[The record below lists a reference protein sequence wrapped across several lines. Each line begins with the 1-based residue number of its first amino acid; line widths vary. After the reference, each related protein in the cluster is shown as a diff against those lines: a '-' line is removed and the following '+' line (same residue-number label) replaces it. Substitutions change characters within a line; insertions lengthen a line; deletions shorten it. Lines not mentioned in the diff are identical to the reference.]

1 MNCLPTLPSPVGLQP
16 LPTGCF
22 TATVPLPEGGFA
34 FAPTDSR
41 DINASTPLLHCDG
54 SIVGYVYPYRSS
66 IATVIV
72 TDCAG
77 TTYGYAPSG
86 NTVCSQPTNVECPD
100 QSWSE
105 GDFKY
110 SVAGG
115 CISRE
120 RISNRLV
127 DGVFQHAVV
136 TVSGGSVV
144 MVTEGDAV
152 AAVRPEM
159 CVSQAASVLPG
170 VQALTYLLESD
181 PCNLLRV
188 NTGGELS
195 AYASVQPAIGS
206 GVSVSGCG
214 TQADPFIVGYTPPAI
229 TAPPVITNVL
239 PGTGITVSVVGGVAT
254 ISLAPNAIAVMP
266 LLVCSGVSVKVYGS
280 PDVTYTLGTET
291 ITLSPSGDGTMTT
304 SFGGQVIAMKI
315 GATLIGY
322 AVMPD
327 CSASGTGDGTGS
339 GGGTGGTSGTDGGAT
354 A

>member
-1 MNCLPTLPSPVGLQP
+1 MNCLPTLPPLTGLQP
-16 LPTGCF
+16 LPTDCF

-34 FAPTDSR
+34 FAPTDTR
-41 DINASTPLLHCDG
+41 DINARTPLLHCDG
-54 SIVGYVYPYRSS
+54 SVVGYVYPYRSS
-66 IATVIV
+66 IATVMI

-86 NTVCSQPTNVECPD
+86 NTVCSQPADIECPD

-110 SVAGG
+110 SVIGG

-120 RISNRLV
+120 RVSNRLV

-144 MVTEGDAV
+144 MVTEGNAV
-152 AAVRPEM
+152 ASVRPEM
-159 CVSQAASVLPG
+159 CVSQMTTALSGAQAS
-170 VQALTYLLESD
+170 TYSLESN

-188 NTGGELS
+188 NTSGELS
-195 AYASVQPAIGS
+195 AYASVQSAIGYIPP
-206 GVSVSGCG
+206 
-214 TQADPFIVGYTPPAI
+214 TTTTPS
-229 TAPPVITNVL
+229 VITNIL

-254 ISLAPNAIAVMP
+254 ISLAPNAVAVMP
-266 LLVCSGVSVKVYGS
+266 LLLCNGASVKVYGS

-291 ITLSPSGDGTMTT
+291 VTLSPSGDGAMTT
-304 SFGGQVIAMKI
+304 SFGGQVIAVKI

-327 CSASGTGDGTGS
+327 CTVSGGGGEGSGGT
-339 GGGTGGTSGTDGGAT
+339 GGGTGGDTGGGIGNGNA
-354 A
+354 